1 MRLTRFIFCML
12 LSVAASAQQRP
23 QPIEYVPPTKTQL
36 EAKRKELQD
45 EINETEQ
52 QLSEIKK
59 DKNANLSELRILQN
73 NLAQRQKLIG
83 NINDEIGD
91 IDNNIRSSSKEVLTL
106 KQKLDQSKIRYA
118 QSIRYAYETR
128 SSYDMLAFLFSSSDF
143 NDAMRRMKYLK
154 KFRDFRKQQVE
165 QIRTTENQLQ
175 HKIGELNQTKAQKD
189 KLLENEV
196 LQKQDLQKATEQTN
210 TVIEQLK
217 GKESELRANIEKN
230 RIIAN
235 RVNRAIQSYIEA
247 EMAKEAKKAEEEE
260 AKRRAAEAKTN
271 AATPKPAAKPGA
283 TETVSNNPT
292 KITPH
297 ERAPNEVRTLLLTPT
312 DVALANNFEGNKGKL
327 YWPVEKGY
335 IIDHFG
341 SHPHPLYPKVM
352 INNDGIDIQTDEN
365 APIRAV
371 FDGSVF
377 KVFSAD
383 GGNTQIVVL
392 KHGNYFTL
400 YRGLAT
406 TSVKMGEQVTVKQVI
421 GHVALNDE
429 NLPVINF
436 QIWKYTGSKSDVPIN
451 PEAWIG
457 KAR

>member
-1 MRLTRFIFCML
+1 MRISGFIFCL
-12 LSVAASAQQRP
+12 LLPVGVFAQT
-23 QPIEYVPPTKTQL
+23 QPLEYVPPTKTQL

-260 AKRRAAEAKTN
+260 AKRRAAEAKANTV
-271 AATPKPAAKPGA
+271 AVKPGA
-283 TETVSNNPT
+283 KPNTEETAENRPARVT
-292 KITPH
+292 LH
-297 ERAPNEVRTLLLTPT
+297 ERAPNEAPMLLLTPT

-335 IIDHFG
+335 ITDHFG
-341 SHPHPLYPKVM
+341 THPHPMYPKVM
-352 INNDGIDIQTDEN
+352 INNNGIDIQTDEN

-371 FDGSVF
+371 FDGTVT

-383 GGNTQIVVL
+383 GGTTQIVMI

-400 YRGLAT
+400 YNGLAN
-406 TSVKMGEQVTVKQVI
+406 TSVKVDEHVTARQVI
-421 GHVALNDE
+421 GHVAINDE

-436 QIWKYTGSKSDVPIN
+436 QIWKYTGKKSDVPLN